1 MEFAHP
7 RPDVQ
12 SKDGPSSA
20 TVLGLCSSSSRSMF
34 FSQWVLTVTV
44 FVRTR
49 LTRGGA
55 GVPSIF
61 TCFRAGSNCKRALR
75 CGGLGEM
82 DSVAHR
88 MSPPARG
95 MRSACSSSVGA
106 PEKTE
111 AIVGTTRSPA
121 VVAREKA
128 EGGDCWGMT
137 SCASASFLRFSSLR
151 GALGRGWDI
160 NGALKVDD
168 VNFLHRGF
176 A

>member
-7 RPDVQ
+7 GQTSNRRMDLRQRPCLGCAAHHR
-12 SKDGPSSA
+12 GP
-20 TVLGLCSSSSRSMF
+20 CSSP
-34 FSQWVLTVTV
+34 T
-44 FVRTR
+44 
-49 LTRGGA
+49 